1 MKDVWVFNPRGWNRT
16 TILGDASH
24 YYIGKSAGQILPER
38 YGYDLTTDVPE
49 SFVEKPKK
57 QSFEDFR
64 LSDAEG
70 PDGITI
76 EKALELGWECTGVEG
91 NWCRKPFLPRYVKAP
106 EIVILCFEYAT
117 GTEIYQEE
125 IVDKFGNIRYGP
137 SVNIPRRPR
146 ACTMDETKVI
156 LVLKGVL
163 YAVLIFRNAMDLI

>member
-91 NWCRKPFLPRYVKAP
+91 NWCRKPVIQLRKKLPSSHIFV
-106 EIVILCFEYAT
+106 
-117 GTEIYQEE
+117 EIYENK
-125 IVDKFGNIRYGP
+125 IVDRRRIMTYLLYVT
-137 SVNIPRRPR
+137 SNIPNLNTEMPTQTRVPS
-146 ACTMDETKVI
+146 
-156 LVLKGVL
+156 G
-163 YAVLIFRNAMDLI
+163 